1 MDLEQKNLDGEQEEI
16 KEKMDDRQQAK
27 AVDNYFKIKK
37 FHAVLILFLL
47 VFFTAGITAFALSF
61 GDEKVVEKI
70 QVPVE
75 RSEFSKLY
83 QAYDLIQETYF
94 EDVDKEALIDGAI
107 DGMVKALGDPYSE
120 YMTAEESEKFFEEL
134 SSSFEGIGAHVEQR
148 NDQVVI
154 VAPIKGSPA
163 EKAGLKPNDVIL
175 EVDGRSIQG
184 MNVHEAVQLIR
195 GEKGTKVVLTIQR
208 PGIDQPI
215 KVEIIR
221 DVIPIETVYSEM
233 LEDGIGKIQISSFAE
248 RTLEEL
254 QTAIAELKEQG
265 MKGLILDLRQN
276 PGGLLEQAIEIS
288 SLFVPEGEVI
298 YQMEFY
304 DGSRQ
309 RQLSNQKE
317 PFDLPLVI
325 VVDGGSASASEI
337 LAAAAKESAGVP
349 IVGEKTFGK
358 GTAQNAK
365 RFADGSN
372 LKLTMAKWLTP
383 SGEWI
388 NEKGITPD
396 YIVPLPEWA
405 YLPFID
411 PDTELKEN
419 MIADEVHIAEQML
432 VALGYEISSVD
443 NYFTEETTAA
453 VSTFQADHEL
463 DVTGILQ
470 GETTMKLMESLR
482 DKLEKEDPQIQKAKE
497 VLKEIMKKKE

>member
-1 MDLEQKNLDGEQEEI
+1 
-16 KEKMDDRQQAK
+16 
-27 AVDNYFKIKK
+27 
-37 FHAVLILFLL
+37 VL
-47 VFFTAGITAFALSF
+47 
-61 GDEKVVEKI
+61 
-70 QVPVE
+70 
-75 RSEFSKLY
+75 
-83 QAYDLIQETYF
+83 
-94 EDVDKEALIDGAI
+94 
-107 DGMVKALGDPYSE
+107 
-120 YMTAEESEKFFEEL
+120 
-134 SSSFEGIGAHVEQR
+134 QR
-148 NDQVVI
+148 
-154 VAPIKGSPA
+154 
-163 EKAGLKPNDVIL
+163 
-175 EVDGRSIQG
+175 
-184 MNVHEAVQLIR
+184 
-195 GEKGTKVVLTIQR
+195 
-208 PGIDQPI
+208 
-215 KVEIIR
+215 
-221 DVIPIETVYSEM
+221 
-233 LEDGIGKIQISSFAE
+233 F
-248 RTLEEL
+248 
-254 QTAIAELKEQG
+254 
-265 MKGLILDLRQN
+265 
-276 PGGLLEQAIEIS
+276 
-288 SLFVPEGEVI
+288 
-298 YQMEFY
+298 
-304 DGSRQ
+304 
-309 RQLSNQKE
+309 
-317 PFDLPLVI
+317 
-325 VVDGGSASASEI
+325 

>member
-1 MDLEQKNLDGEQEEI
+1 MDHEQNKLVEEREEKKADKLDGESQE
-16 KEKMDDRQQAK
+16 KVANK
-27 AVDNYFKIKK
+27 YFKIKK
-37 FHAVLILFLL
+37 FHAVLIVFLL
-47 VFFTAGITAFALSF
+47 VFFTAGITTFALSF

-70 QVPVE
+70 QVPEE
-75 RSEFSKLY
+75 RPEFSKLY
-83 QAYDLIQETYF
+83 QAYDLIQESYID
-94 EDVDKEALIDGAI
+94 EVDKEQLIDGAI

-120 YMTAEESEKFFEEL
+120 YMTAEEAIKFFEGI

-148 NDQVVI
+148 DDKVVI

-163 EKAGLKPNDVIL
+163 EKAGLKPNDIIL
-175 EVDGRSIQG
+175 EVDGQSIQG

-195 GEKGTKVVLTIQR
+195 GEKGTSVVLTIER
-208 PGIDQPI
+208 PGIDHPI
-215 KVEIIR
+215 KVEIVR

-248 RTLEEL
+248 RTYDEL
-254 QTAIAELKEQG
+254 QRAIAELKEQG

-288 SLFVPEGEVI
+288 SLFVPKGEVI

-317 PFDLPLVI
+317 PFDLPFVI

-337 LAAAAKESAGVP
+337 FAAAAQESAGAP
-349 IVGEKTFGK
+349 IIGEKTFGK
-358 GTAQNAK
+358 GTAQNAQQ
-365 RFADGSN
+365 FPDGSN

-383 SGEWI
+383 KGEWI

-405 YLPFID
+405 YLPFVD
-411 PDTELKEN
+411 PSLEMKEN
-419 MIADEVHIAEQML
+419 MIADEVKIIEQML
-432 VALGYEISSVD
+432 TVLGYEIESVD
-443 NYFTEETTAA
+443 RFFTEETTAA
-453 VSTFQADHEL
+453 VSAFQKEHEL
-463 DVTGILQ
+463 EVTGTVH
-470 GETTMKLMESLR
+470 GETTMKLMQTLSE
-482 DKLEKEDPQIQKAKE
+482 KLEEEDPQIQKAIE
-497 VLKEIMKKKE
+497 VLQELIK